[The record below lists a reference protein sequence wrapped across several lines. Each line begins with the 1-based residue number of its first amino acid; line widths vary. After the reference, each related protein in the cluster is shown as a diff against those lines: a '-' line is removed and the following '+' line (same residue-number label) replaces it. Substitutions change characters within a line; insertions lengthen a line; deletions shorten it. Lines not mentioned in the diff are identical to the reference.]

1 MEDPK
6 TLDARRSV
14 AATCREAL
22 GLAIP
27 FLVDGMDDAA
37 NIAYAA
43 WPERLYVVG
52 KDGKIAYAGGMGPF
66 HFKPDEMAVF
76 LEQHLADPSRCR
88 EGSVPPEG
96 SGEGD

>member
-6 TLDARRSV
+6 TLAERRAV
-14 AATCREAL
+14 AAKCREAL

-43 WPERLYVVG
+43 WPERLYVIG
-52 KDGKIAYAGGMGPF
+52 EDGRIAYAGGVGPF
-66 HFKPDEMAVF
+66 HFKPDEMAEF
-76 LEQHLADPSRCR
+76 LEKHLADPSRRR
-88 EGSVPPEG
+88 EGGVPPVAP
-96 SGEGD
+96 GEGR